1 MKLMILSTLN
11 RAHSP
16 VPKGE
21 PIDEETDKWPVPVEH
36 QISFNVLKRTHC
48 VMPLIVYNAN
58 NNMVLPEEVTS
69 KIKGL
74 LVELHFHLHHYYIS
88 GSSNKFNSFTGIIE
102 QVVILRPPVP
112 KNPSPYHNNVYTFL
126 PPPAFSALNGIPV
139 MSALVANESSTP
151 PPVTAVVAST
161 TVTVPGIGA
170 VGLPITVVSA
180 PTNPAFGI
188 MPPIMNVA
196 LPSISDNVPAVTLM
210 AVTTFSTVLC
220 PTHAA
225 VTPLAAN
232 ANSQFYASSASSST
246 LSSIGSSST
255 MGDVN
260 PASIE
265 NLSEDIE
272 ENEGVEVIMQQ
283 STSSIASAGED
294 GSPTKKRRLK
304 R

>member
-48 VMPLIVYNAN
+48 VMPLICYNAN
-58 NNMVLPEEVTS
+58 NNMVLPERQ
-69 KIKGL
+69 L
-74 LVELHFHLHHYYIS
+74 D
-88 GSSNKFNSFTGIIE
+88 KFNSFTGIIE

-232 ANSQFYASSASSST
+232 ANSQSYASSASSST

-265 NLSEDIE
+265 NLS
-272 ENEGVEVIMQQ
+272 Q
-283 STSSIASAGED
+283 
-294 GSPTKKRRLK
+294 RY
-304 R
+304 